1 MRDELVYNSERPLS
15 DEELKEYE
23 TELSKYDV
31 EGSIKD
37 FTNPIKI
44 GDGTRTI
51 GSCIQQFFQQVVWI
65 ERTPNRWR
73 LGKHHVNCRDSKIM
87 KIQIFYYQ
95 GNRAA
100 KPNN

>member
-1 MRDELVYNSERPLS
+1 MKIRKMVCLLVAAVVLVGCGKTEKKPTTAQEQTKKEPIQYEKLS

-51 GSCIQQFFQQVVWI
+51 GSCIQQFFQQVV
-65 ERTPNRWR
+65 
-73 LGKHHVNCRDSKIM
+73 
-87 KIQIFYYQ
+87 
-95 GNRAA
+95 
-100 KPNN
+100 